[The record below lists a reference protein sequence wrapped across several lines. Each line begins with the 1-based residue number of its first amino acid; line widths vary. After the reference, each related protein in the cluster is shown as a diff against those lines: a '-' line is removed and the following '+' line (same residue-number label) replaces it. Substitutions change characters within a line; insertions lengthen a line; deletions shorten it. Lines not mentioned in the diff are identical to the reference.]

1 MVLYNPFEKDPKT
14 RPKRSPWRRRPDRIV
29 GLQERGSLDR
39 RLDSIARRL
48 QDAAVTNT
56 IRETTECTILNSKS
70 GQLLFPFLVIEAKS
84 ESGRGFNVCGR
95 QTALPIWKMLKIQ
108 EELQSQS
115 KRNLDYGGP
124 LVWYIAY
131 RGEAWRLYGC
141 YTVTKEGKVSY
152 VRQMVYHMEKY
163 RATEHN

>member
-1 MVLYNPFEKDPKT
+1 MPEAEVLEFT
-14 RPKRSPWRRRPDRIV
+14 ST
-29 GLQERGSLDR
+29 
-39 RLDSIARRL
+39 

-56 IRETTECTILNSKS
+56 IRETTKCTVLNSNS
-70 GQLLFPFLVIEAKS
+70 GPLLFPFLVIEAKS
-84 ESGRGFNVCGR
+84 ESGEGFNVCGR

-115 KRNLDYGGP
+115 KMKIEYGGP

-141 YTVTKEGKVSY
+141 YAVKKKEKVCY
-152 VRQMVYHMEKY
+152 VRLM
-163 RATEHN
+163 A